1 MREGKELFISRIEPH
16 NHISRDTLSRWIKM
30 VLELAGVDVTKF
42 SAHSTQAA
50 STSAAFS
57 RDMPLDTITT
67 AAEWSR
73 QKTFTQF
80 YCKPVGTKNFSQSVL
95 DTFVNE
101 TS

>member
-1 MREGKELFISRIEPH
+1 M
-16 NHISRDTLSRWIKM
+16 DKM

-42 SAHSTQAA
+42 SAHSARAA

-57 RDMPLDTITT
+57 RDVPLDTIMT
-67 AAEWSR
+67 AVRWSR

>member
-1 MREGKELFISRIEPH
+1 MRKGKELFISYIEPH
-16 NHISRDTLSRWIKM
+16 NHISRGTLSRWIKM
-30 VLELAGVDVTKF
+30 VLELAGVDVTQF
-42 SAHSTQAA
+42 SAQSTQAA
-50 STSAAFS
+50 STSVAFS

-67 AAEWSR
+67 AAGWSR

-95 DTFVNE
+95 DSFVNK